1 MVRVATI
8 DRELCKPRKCNLEC
22 IRFCPINRTGTKAIE
37 MREDLKRPIIYE
49 EVCIGCG
56 ICVKKCPFKA
66 ISIVNLPEELE
77 TDLVHRYDVNAFKL
91 YRLPVPKQGMVTGI
105 IGKNATGKTTALKIL
120 SGKLRPNLG
129 RIEKPPEWDEV
140 VRAFRGTE
148 LQTYF
153 RKLVNGEIR
162 TILKI
167 QYVDVVPKYLK
178 GKVGGLLTKIDER
191 GIVQDLREE
200 LGLGKIWDRELK
212 VLSGGELQK
221 FLIAAT
227 LSKDADV
234 YMFDE
239 PCSYLDIYERMR
251 IAKIIRRYTV
261 QRGKTAIVVEHDIA
275 ILDYLSDIV
284 HVIYG
289 VPGTYGI
296 ISHPYGVKSGINF
309 FLDGFLPDE
318 NMRIRNEPI
327 RFHVKPPT
335 TTWLP
340 ELELVKWTDILIK
353 LGKFKLKVRE
363 GSIHKGEV
371 VGILGPNGIGK
382 TTFVRTLVGEVKPIE
397 GVIYSYSEITMS
409 YKPQYVSTYYAKFSS
424 YKVIELLNT
433 ISPSGIPEWFKKEV
447 IAKLGVDKLYE
458 RILGELS
465 GGELQKV
472 AIATCLLKEAKLYLI
487 DEPSA
492 YLDVEERLAVA
503 KAIKNVVEMREA
515 AAFVVEHDIMLQNYL
530 ANSLMVFRGMPG
542 IEGVAGAPVDLRK
555 GINIFLKDVGIT
567 FRRDAR
573 TKRPRVNKE
582 GSYLDRL
589 QKNLGE
595 YYYVEV

>member
-49 EVCIGCG
+49 EICIGCG

-77 TDLVHRYDVNAFKL
+77 TGLVHRYGVNAFKL

-120 SGKLRPNLG
+120 SGKLKPNLG

-472 AIATCLLKEAKLYLI
+472 AIASCLLKEAKLYLI

>member
-1 MVRVATI
+1 MVRIATI
-8 DRELCKPRKCNLEC
+8 DVELCKPKKCNLEC

-37 MREDLKRPIIYE
+37 IREDSKKPTIYE
-49 EVCIGCG
+49 EICIGCG
-56 ICVKKCPFKA
+56 ICVKKCPFNA
-66 ISIVNLPEELE
+66 ITIVNLPEELE
-77 TDLVHRYDVNAFKL
+77 TDLVHRYGINAFKL
-91 YRLPVPKQGMVTGI
+91 YRLPIPKQGMITGI

-120 SGKLRPNLG
+120 SGKLKPNLG
-129 RIEKPPEWDEV
+129 CIEKPPEWDEIIK
-140 VRAFRGTE
+140 AFKGTE
-148 LQTYF
+148 LQMYF
-153 RKLVNGEIR
+153 KKLVDGKIR

-167 QYVDVVPKYLK
+167 QYVDAVPRYLK
-178 GKVGGLLTKIDER
+178 GEVGKLLTRVDER
-191 GIVQDLREE
+191 NIVQDLKTE
-200 LGLGKIWDRELK
+200 LGLEKIWSRELK

-221 FLIAAT
+221 FLIAAA

-239 PCSYLDIYERMR
+239 PCSYLDVYERMR

-261 QRGKTAIVVEHDIA
+261 QKGKTAIVVEHDIA
-275 ILDYLSDIV
+275 ILDYLSDLV

-289 VPGTYGI
+289 VPGAYGI
-296 ISHPYGVKSGINF
+296 VSHPYGVKSGINF

-318 NMRIRNEPI
+318 NMRIRSEPI

-335 TTWLP
+335 IAWLP
-340 ELELVKWTDILIK
+340 ELELVKWTDMLIK
-353 LGKFKLKVRE
+353 LGNFKLKVRE

-371 VGILGPNGIGK
+371 IGILGPNGIGK
-382 TTFVRTLVGEVKPIE
+382 TTFVRVLAGEVKPVE
-397 GVIYSYSEITMS
+397 GVIYSYSEMTIS
-409 YKPQYVSTYYAKFSS
+409 YKPQYVSTHYAKFSN
-424 YKVIELLNT
+424 YKVIELLHT
-433 ISPSGIPEWFKKEV
+433 MSPSGIPEWFKKEIIV
-447 IAKLGVDKLYE
+447 KLGVDRIYE
-458 RILGELS
+458 RLIGELS

-472 AIATCLLKEAKLYLI
+472 AIVSCLLKEAKLYLL

-515 AAFVVEHDIMLQNYL
+515 AAFVVEHDIMLQDYL
-530 ANSLMVFRGMPG
+530 AHSLMVFRGTPG
-542 IEGVAGAPVDLRK
+542 IEGNAEAPANLRR
-555 GINIFLKDVGIT
+555 GINTFLKDVGVT

-589 QKNLGE
+589 QKSIGE
-595 YYYVEV
+595 YYYVET

>member
-120 SGKLRPNLG
+120 SGKLKPNLG

-472 AIATCLLKEAKLYLI
+472 AIASCLLKEAKLYLI

>member
-1 MVRVATI
+1 VRAG
-8 DRELCKPRKCNLEC
+8 EEC
-22 IRFCPINRTGTKAIE
+22 ITVDELSKKPVIDEN
-37 MREDLKRPIIYE
+37 L
-49 EVCIGCG
+49 CIGCG

-472 AIATCLLKEAKLYLI
+472 AIASCLLKEAKLYLI